1 MKSAQQANLA
11 LSTLSV
17 HLVHRTFMQN
27 KEFKPDSVVQEIVDR
42 FLTRAEFGKA
52 KYGTDLDRQDL
63 DLLDWIT
70 HFREEMMDGL
80 LYITRIEHELRKKQ
94 AEN

>member
-1 MKSAQQANLA
+1 MESND
-11 LSTLSV
+11 
-17 HLVHRTFMQN
+17 
-27 KEFKPDSVVQEIVDR
+27 FKPDSVVEEIVNR

-80 LYITRIEHELRKKQ
+80 LYITRIEQEIRKKQ

>member
-1 MKSAQQANLA
+1 
-11 LSTLSV
+11 
-17 HLVHRTFMQN
+17 MQN
-27 KEFKPDSVVQEIVDR
+27 KDFKPDSVVQEIVDR

-63 DLLDWIT
+63 SLLDWIK

-80 LYITRIEHELRKKQ
+80 LYITRIEQELLKKQ
-94 AEN
+94 AEK

>member
-1 MKSAQQANLA
+1 
-11 LSTLSV
+11 
-17 HLVHRTFMQN
+17 MQD

-63 DLLDWIT
+63 SLLDWIT
-70 HFREEMMDGL
+70 HFREEMMDGI
-80 LYITRIEHELRKKQ
+80 LYITRIEQELKKKQ
-94 AEN
+94 AEK

>member
-1 MKSAQQANLA
+1 M
-11 LSTLSV
+11 
-17 HLVHRTFMQN
+17 FMDN

-63 DLLDWIT
+63 SLLDWIT

-80 LYITRIEHELRKKQ
+80 LYITRIEHELKKKQ
-94 AEN
+94 AEK

>member
-1 MKSAQQANLA
+1 MASNDGKL
-11 LSTLSV
+11 
-17 HLVHRTFMQN
+17 
-27 KEFKPDSVVQEIVDR
+27 DSVVQEIVER
-42 FLTRAEFGKA
+42 FRVRAALGKE

-80 LYITRIEHELRKKQ
+80 LYITRIEQEIRKKQ

>member
-1 MKSAQQANLA
+1 MFCVLHA
-11 LSTLSV
+11 L
-17 HLVHRTFMQN
+17 RTFMHN
-27 KEFKPDSVVQEIVDR
+27 EEFKPDSVVQAIVDK
-42 FLTRAEFGKA
+42 FITRAKFGRQ

-80 LYITRIEHELRKKQ
+80 LYITRIEHELKKKQ
-94 AEN
+94 AEK